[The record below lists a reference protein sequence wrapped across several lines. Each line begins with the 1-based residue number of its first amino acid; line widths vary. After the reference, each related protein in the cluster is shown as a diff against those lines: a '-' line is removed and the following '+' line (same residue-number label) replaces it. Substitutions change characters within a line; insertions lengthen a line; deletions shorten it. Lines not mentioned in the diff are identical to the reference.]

1 MQPNRTLF
9 FVIIGL
15 ALLLTIGVVAGGF
28 LFFGSSGEMTPLGR
42 SASPI
47 QIVVAPAIEPWVR
60 QAAQVYNQMN
70 AQAEVRVVAAGS
82 LIPRSQLQ
90 STPQNPPVAAWL
102 PEASFV
108 AALGEEQGVQFN
120 EPQSVASTVLAW
132 GGYKDKLAQFNQT
145 YGDLTW
151 ENLRRKAVAPGDF
164 LKLVIASPRDSGEGL
179 AALLSATAAAG
190 QSGELSGNSV
200 SAANDWLTETLGD
213 GNAQT
218 PPRPAEAFASVQGRT
233 LGDVGLLS
241 MTSWQRAGL
250 QNRADFTLTPVEPN
264 VTLDYPFVILTG
276 PQVSPEAQET
286 ARRFRQFL
294 LEPNQQANLD
304 NSFFD
309 RATADPV
316 QNSVQADAA
325 AVDRLLG
332 WAERVLR

>member
-15 ALLLTIGVVAGGF
+15 ALLLTLGVVAGGF

-47 QIVVAPAIEPWVR
+47 QIVVAPAIEPWVS
-60 QAAQVYNQMN
+60 QAAQLYNQTN
-70 AQAEVRVVAAGS
+70 AQAEVRVVAAGG
-82 LIPRSQLQ
+82 LIPRTQFQ
-90 STPQNPPVAAWL
+90 STSQNPPVAAWL

-108 AALGEEQGVQFN
+108 AALAEEQGVQFDD
-120 EPQSVASTVLAW
+120 PQSVASTSLAW
-132 GGYKDKLAQFNQT
+132 GGYKDKVAQFNQT

-164 LKLVIASPRDSGEGL
+164 LKLVIASPQDSGEGL
-179 AALLSATAAAG
+179 AALLSATAAAE
-190 QSGELSGNSV
+190 QTGEISGNSV

-213 GNAQT
+213 GKAQT

-241 MTSWQRAGL
+241 RASWRKAGL
-250 QNRADFTLTPVEPN
+250 QDRGDFTLAPVEPN
-264 VTLDYPFVILTG
+264 VILDYPFVILID
-276 PQVSPEAQET
+276 PQVPPEAQEA
-286 ARRFRQFL
+286 ARNFRQFL
-294 LEPNQQANLD
+294 LDPAQQDKLD
-304 NSFFD
+304 TSFFD
-309 RATADPV
+309 RATSAPG
-316 QNSVQADAA
+316 QNNVQADAS